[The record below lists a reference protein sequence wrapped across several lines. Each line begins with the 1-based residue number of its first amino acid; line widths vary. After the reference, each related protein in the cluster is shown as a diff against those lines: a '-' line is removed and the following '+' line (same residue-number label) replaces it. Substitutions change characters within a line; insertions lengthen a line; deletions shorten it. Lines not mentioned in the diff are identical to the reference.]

1 LAHNGGSLSTIWPK
15 PFTAFPKAQR
25 NSITGSKRPTVTGR
39 TRNIP
44 IARQQWIKKQQLAK
58 PCLRWIKLQKCVIR
72 QRFRQILRPCQPRE
86 THAKPKAYPMRV
98 FTLLCCLALP
108 AQADMQTARDA
119 FTNAQ
124 FEKAVENLIPAA
136 NSGNAEAEFLLG
148 NIHTLGLGV
157 PPNAIRGFEF
167 YLRAAA
173 KGHPAAQ
180 LRLSRAF
187 ETGKGTA
194 LNPIRA
200 LLWSDLAAIGR
211 ADGAQERSQNLR
223 NTMTSQDI
231 KIAEDL
237 LQDYRTYLFPLES
250 Q

>member
-1 LAHNGGSLSTIWPK
+1 
-15 PFTAFPKAQR
+15 
-25 NSITGSKRPTVTGR
+25 
-39 TRNIP
+39 
-44 IARQQWIKKQQLAK
+44 
-58 PCLRWIKLQKCVIR
+58 
-72 QRFRQILRPCQPRE
+72 
-86 THAKPKAYPMRV
+86 MRV
-98 FTLLCCLALP
+98 FFTLCCLALP
-108 AQADMQTARDA
+108 AQADMQAARGA

-148 NIHTLGLGV
+148 NIYTLGLGV
-157 PPNAIRGFEF
+157 TPDATRGFEF
-167 YLRAAA
+167 YLRAAT

-187 ETGKGTA
+187 ETGKGTTSD
-194 LNPIRA
+194 PIRA

-211 ADGAQERSQNLR
+211 ADSAKERSQSLR
-223 NTMTSQDI
+223 NTMTHQDI

-237 LQDYRTYLFPLES
+237 LQDYRTYLFPLDS